1 MNFVSLLDRLF
12 GKPQRGP
19 LYNLTELQY
28 KQLHDLI
35 RHPGWKLY
43 VDVLDNYSS
52 ALGEYILTADHD
64 KLPDIRSEIR
74 GLRNAP
80 LLVAQVLTNKELN
93 DEQRTDALTSAT
105 ERTAG
110 ERAHYTGPY
119 AVSD

>member
-1 MNFVSLLDRLF
+1 MNFLSLLDRLS

-19 LYNLTELQY
+19 LYNITELQI
-28 KQLHDLI
+28 KQLRDLT
-35 RHPGWKLY
+35 RQPGWKLY
-43 VDVLDNYSS
+43 VEVLDNYTS
-52 ALGEYILTADHD
+52 ALGEYMLTADHD

-93 DEQRTDALTSAT
+93 DEQRTDALADAI
-105 ERTAG
+105 ERTSG

-119 AVSD
+119 AVTD

>member
-1 MNFVSLLDRLF
+1 MNFISLLERLF
-12 GKPQRGP
+12 GKSPNGP
-19 LYNLTELQY
+19 LYKLTELQL
-28 KQLHDLI
+28 KQLRDLT

-43 VDVLDNYSS
+43 VEVLDNYTSQ
-52 ALGEYILTADHD
+52 LGEYLLTADHD

-93 DEQRTDALTSAT
+93 DERRTDALAT
-105 ERTAG
+105 ATDRTQG

-119 AVSD
+119 AVPD

>member
-1 MNFVSLLDRLF
+1 MNFVSLLDRLL

-93 DEQRTDALTSAT
+93 DEQRTDALASAT